1 MEASIQNIQKT
12 LEDKLVQARKENLQR
27 MADIE
32 HRLEFVDVVNG
43 VQYIDDAKS
52 TDINSTRY
60 SMDCL
65 EAPIIWIASSNQYE
79 DEYDLF
85 NEIDAR
91 KIKALIIMGGAQ
103 EELKKRFESKVELI
117 GTVNTFH
124 EAVSHAMLVSNA
136 GDSVLFS
143 PTCSDYASFKHY
155 KEAGQLFRK
164 AVREAQL

>member
-43 VQYIDDAKS
+43 VQYINDAKS

-65 EAPIIWIASSNQYE
+65 EAPIIWIVSSNQYE

-85 NEIDAR
+85 NEIDTR

>member
-1 MEASIQNIQKT
+1 
-12 LEDKLVQARKENLQR
+12 
-27 MADIE
+27 
-32 HRLEFVDVVNG
+32 
-43 VQYIDDAKS
+43 
-52 TDINSTRY
+52 
-60 SMDCL
+60 
-65 EAPIIWIASSNQYE
+65 
-79 DEYDLF
+79 
-85 NEIDAR
+85 
-91 KIKALIIMGGAQ
+91 MGGAQ